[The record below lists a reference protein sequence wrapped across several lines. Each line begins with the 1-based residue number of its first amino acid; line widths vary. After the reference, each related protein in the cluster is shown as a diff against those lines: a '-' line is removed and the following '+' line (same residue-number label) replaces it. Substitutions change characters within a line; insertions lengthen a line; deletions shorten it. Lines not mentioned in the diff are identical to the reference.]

1 MLGSGRECFL
11 NVLQTCS
18 CTLAHAT
25 SWEVDRAHWV
35 AAAMTRFC
43 STVSSATW
51 ATFLAFSTNMA
62 AALATAL
69 ARFIRMSYNSSN
81 QVARMTHTNQGQHTA
96 GRSVLKRSYL
106 SHTNRWKVLWCW
118 HVHSAD
124 KGYVCLIISVVVCYC
139 TERDVMQIRQKLQ
152 VIKLLYY
159 LLFNRKSNSVY
170 SFLHCKHTISHRNL
184 SKGEQHQQS
193 NLRETIPPAH

>member
-1 MLGSGRECFL
+1 MLGNGSSGECSALLGLFLLGQVYSDLL

-35 AAAMTRFC
+35 AAAITRFW

-69 ARFIRMSYNSSN
+69 ARFIRMSYNN
-81 QVARMTHTNQGQHTA
+81 NHKWQRWKHTNYPISNIICPHTPFYNIFI
-96 GRSVLKRSYL
+96 SL
-106 SHTNRWKVLWCW
+106 SSTEET
-118 HVHSAD
+118 
-124 KGYVCLIISVVVCYC
+124 YC
-139 TERDVMQIRQKLQ
+139 GICMEQIQ
-152 VIKLLYY
+152 VK
-159 LLFNRKSNSVY
+159 LLFNTALCSVC
-170 SFLHCKHTISHRNL
+170 SWVLLHSEMIGILYK
-184 SKGEQHQQS
+184 
-193 NLRETIPPAH
+193 